1 MLGHT
6 KKRHIDQVEAR
17 FIGTP
22 EDIMKLRQAARA
34 FNVFDTTEGKLAT
47 REGERNWTLE
57 EAFPEMT
64 WNAGGVSVR
73 GGRAKEGLTQRQLAD
88 LTGIPQRH
96 ISEMENGKRT
106 IGRETARKLAKVL
119 KVDYRVFL

>member
-6 KKRHIDQVEAR
+6 KKRHTEEVEAR

-22 EDIMKLRQAARA
+22 ENIRKLRQAARA
-34 FNVFDTTEGKLAT
+34 FNVVDATQGKCPP
-47 REGERNWTLE
+47 EDEKNWTMD
-57 EAFPEMT
+57 EAFPEMA
-64 WNAGGVSVR
+64 WNAGGVSIR
-73 GGRAKEGLTQRQLAD
+73 GGRAKEGLTQRQLAE

-96 ISEMENGKRT
+96 ISEMENGKRP
-106 IGRETARKLAKVL
+106 IGKETARKLAKAL

>member
-6 KKRHIDQVEAR
+6 KKRHTEEVEAR

-22 EDIMKLRQAARA
+22 ENIRKLRRAARA
-34 FNVFDTTEGKLAT
+34 FNVVDAT
-47 REGERNWTLE
+47 QGGRLPEDEKNWTME
-57 EAFPEMT
+57 EAFPEMA
-64 WNAGGVSVR
+64 WNVGGVSIR
-73 GGRAKEGLTQRQLAD
+73 GGRAKEGLTQRQLAE

-96 ISEMENGKRT
+96 ISEMENGKRP
-106 IGRETARKLAKVL
+106 IGKELARKLAKAL